1 MARWDPSVARWDERV
16 ELIEVAPWRYT
27 RCGLCGWNQSI
38 GESGRG
44 YEAHPTCHKG
54 SYELTPADL
63 PVGVPFGEF
72 LITHS
77 RLPSLSPILLFV
89 VGSISVRASRRVTS
103 RLSVRKP
110 HN

>member
-72 LITHS
+72 LIAHN
-77 RLPSLSPILLFV
+77 RLPSSARPYSSWSDRCRSESVTTSYVLALS
-89 VGSISVRASRRVTS
+89 SEAS
-103 RLSVRKP
+103 
-110 HN
+110 